1 MSTPM
6 TVVQRRTAIAL
17 VLGVLLFLSVNL
29 VANTVLTGARLD
41 LTQDRLYTVSDGT
54 RAVLSAIDEPIRLR
68 FYFSEA
74 VATPYP
80 AIFAYGR
87 RVQDLLREYA
97 AIAGGGI
104 ELEIIEPEPFSEQ
117 EDAAVA
123 AGLQGVPTASGE
135 TLYFGLIASDSTD
148 REETVPF
155 FAQEREK
162 FLEYDLTRLIH
173 GLREADR
180 PRVALLTALPLRF
193 GPGGM
198 MAFAQ
203 GQGRPYVLYDQLQ
216 QFFDVTD
223 LEPTFTAIPADT
235 DVLLIVHPPALD
247 ERQLYAIDQFVLA
260 GGRAAIFLDPYSE
273 AAAPTAG
280 GPQGPPESSDLAPL
294 MAAWGVT
301 LEPGRVVGDVE
312 QAQRVNVGG
321 FGPRSIKDYVLW
333 LGVGADRLD
342 RGDVTTGNLN
352 LVNMASVG
360 ALTAVDG
367 AATTLTPLITS
378 SAVSALIDVDQARG
392 DPDPDRLLRDLMPD
406 DTVYTLAARVTG
418 PAETAFP
425 DGPPEVTAEAEGD
438 EAAAEEADDPA
449 PTGPHLAAS
458 SAPINL
464 MIVADADMFD
474 DRFWVQVQDFFGQR
488 MATPVADNG
497 SFVINAVDNL
507 AGAGELI
514 GLRSRGVSRRPFKV
528 VDAIRREAETR
539 FLAEEQRLQDQLA
552 ATEQRIADLEAQAPS
567 DGGLLSAEQEAAIES
582 FRDQLI
588 ATRRELRSV
597 QRNLRRDIER
607 LGNVLAAL
615 NITLVPAALVA
626 VGIGAAVHRRRRMR
640 AGMVPAAAPE
650 ATSKGAS

>member
-1 MSTPM
+1 MSTLK
-6 TVVQRRTAIAL
+6 RRTAIAL
-17 VLGVLLFLSVNL
+17 VLGILLFGSVNL
-29 VANTVLTGARLD
+29 IANTVLTGARLD

-68 FYFSEA
+68 FYFSQA

-80 AIFAYGR
+80 TIFAYGR
-87 RVQDLLREYA
+87 RVQDLLTEYA
-97 AIAGGGI
+97 AIAGDGI
-104 ELEIIEPEPFSEQ
+104 ELEIIEPEPFSEE

-123 AGLQGVPTASGE
+123 AGLQGVPTAGGE

-148 REETVPF
+148 REEMVPF

-180 PRVALLTALPLRF
+180 PRVALLSSLPLRF

-223 LEPTFTAIPADT
+223 LEPTFTAVPADT
-235 DVLLIVHPPALD
+235 DVLLIVHPPALGTP
-247 ERQLYAIDQFVLA
+247 QLYAIDQFVLG

-280 GPQGPPESSDLAPL
+280 SPQGPPESSDLGPL
-294 MAAWGVT
+294 LAAWGVA

-321 FGPRSIKDYVLW
+321 FGPRAIKDYVLW
-333 LGVGADRLD
+333 LGVGPDRLD

-352 LVNMASVG
+352 LVNLASVG
-360 ALTAVDG
+360 ALAATDG

-392 DPDPDRLLRDLMPD
+392 DPDPDRLLRDLVPD

-425 DGPPEVTAEAEGD
+425 DGPPEVVPEVEAEAE
-438 EAAAEEADDPA
+438 AEDTDQPA
-449 PTGPHLAAS
+449 PAGPHLAAAT
-458 SAPINL
+458 APINL
-464 MIVADADMFD
+464 MIVADADMVD

-488 MATPVADNG
+488 VATPVADNG

-514 GLRSRGVSRRPFKV
+514 GLRSRGVSRRPFEV

-552 ATEQRIADLEAQAPS
+552 ATEQRIAELEAQAPS
-567 DGGLLSAEQEAAIES
+567 
-582 FRDQLI
+582 
-588 ATRRELRSV
+588 
-597 QRNLRRDIER
+597 
-607 LGNVLAAL
+607 
-615 NITLVPAALVA
+615 
-626 VGIGAAVHRRRRMR
+626 
-640 AGMVPAAAPE
+640 
-650 ATSKGAS
+650 ATS

>member
-1 MSTPM
+1 MSTLK
-6 TVVQRRTAIAL
+6 RRTAVAL
-17 VLGVLLFLSVNL
+17 VLGILLFLSVNL
-29 VANTVLTGARLD
+29 IANTVLTGARLD

-68 FYFSEA
+68 FYFSQA

-80 AIFAYGR
+80 TIFAYGR
-87 RVQDLLREYA
+87 RVQDLLTEYA
-97 AIAGGGI
+97 AIAGDGI
-104 ELEIIEPEPFSEQ
+104 ELEIIEPEPFSEE

-123 AGLQGVPTASGE
+123 AGLQGVPTAGGE

-148 REETVPF
+148 REEMVPF

-180 PRVALLTALPLRF
+180 PRVALLSSLPLRF

-223 LEPTFTAIPADT
+223 LEPTFTAVPADT
-235 DVLLIVHPPALD
+235 DVLLIVHPPALGAA
-247 ERQLYAIDQFVLA
+247 QLYAIDQFVLG

-280 GPQGPPESSDLAPL
+280 SPQGPPVASDLGPL
-294 MAAWGVT
+294 LAAWGVT

-321 FGPRSIKDYVLW
+321 FGPRAIKDYVLW
-333 LGVGADRLD
+333 LGVGPDRLD
-342 RGDVTTGNLN
+342 RGDVTTGNLT
-352 LVNMASVG
+352 LVNLASVG
-360 ALTAVDG
+360 ALSAADG

-392 DPDPDRLLRDLMPD
+392 DPDPDRLLRDLVPD

-425 DGPPEVTAEAEGD
+425 DGPPEVVPEVEAEAE
-438 EAAAEEADDPA
+438 AENTDQPA
-449 PTGPHLAAS
+449 PAGPHLAVAT
-458 SAPINL
+458 APINL
-464 MIVADADMFD
+464 MIVADADMVD

-488 MATPVADNG
+488 VATPVADNG

-552 ATEQRIADLEAQAPS
+552 ATEQRIAELEAQAPS
-567 DGGLLSAEQEAAIES
+567 DGGLLSAQQEAAIET

-607 LGNVLAAL
+607 LGNVLATI
-615 NITLVPAALVA
+615 NIALVPAVLVA
-626 VGIGAAVHRRRRMR
+626 VGIGAAIHRRRRMR
-640 AGMVPAAAPE
+640 AGMTPTVPPE
-650 ATSKGAS
+650 ATSGGAS

>member
-1 MSTPM
+1 MSTL
-6 TVVQRRTAIAL
+6 TRRTAVAL
-17 VLGVLLFLSVNL
+17 VLGILLFLSVNL
-29 VANTVLTGARLD
+29 IANTVLTGARLD

-68 FYFSEA
+68 FYFSQA

-80 AIFAYGR
+80 TIFAYGR
-87 RVQDLLREYA
+87 RVQDLLTEYA
-97 AIAGGGI
+97 AIAGDGI
-104 ELEIIEPEPFSEQ
+104 ELEIIEPEPFSEE

-123 AGLQGVPTASGE
+123 AGLQGVPTAGGE

-148 REETVPF
+148 REEMVPF

-180 PRVALLTALPLRF
+180 PRVALLSSLPLRF

-223 LEPTFTAIPADT
+223 LEPTFTAVPADT
-235 DVLLIVHPPALD
+235 DVLLIVHPPALGAP
-247 ERQLYAIDQFVLA
+247 QLYAIDQFVLG

-280 GPQGPPESSDLAPL
+280 SPQGPPESSDLGPL
-294 MAAWGVT
+294 LAAWGVA

-321 FGPRSIKDYVLW
+321 FGPRAIKDYVLW
-333 LGVGADRLD
+333 LGVGPDRLD

-352 LVNMASVG
+352 LVNLASVG
-360 ALTAVDG
+360 ALGATDG

-392 DPDPDRLLRDLMPD
+392 DPDPDRLLRDLVPD

-425 DGPPEVTAEAEGD
+425 DGPPEVVPEVEAEAE
-438 EAAAEEADDPA
+438 AENTDQPA
-449 PTGPHLAAS
+449 PAGPHLAAAT
-458 SAPINL
+458 APINL
-464 MIVADADMFD
+464 MIVADADMVD

-488 MATPVADNG
+488 VATPVADNG

-552 ATEQRIADLEAQAPS
+552 ATEQRIAELEAQAPS
-567 DGGLLSAEQEAAIES
+567 DGGLLSAQQEAAIET

-607 LGNVLAAL
+607 LGNVLATI
-615 NITLVPAALVA
+615 NIALVPAALVA
-626 VGIGAAVHRRRRMR
+626 VGIGAAIHRRRRMR
-640 AGMVPAAAPE
+640 AGMTPTVPPE
-650 ATSKGAS
+650 ATAGGAS

>member
-1 MSTPM
+1 MSTLK
-6 TVVQRRTAIAL
+6 RRTAVAL
-17 VLGVLLFLSVNL
+17 VLGILLFLSVNL
-29 VANTVLTGARLD
+29 IANTVLTGARLD

-68 FYFSEA
+68 FYFSQA

-80 AIFAYGR
+80 TIFAYGR
-87 RVQDLLREYA
+87 RVQDLLTEYA
-97 AIAGGGI
+97 AIAGDGI
-104 ELEIIEPEPFSEQ
+104 ELEIIEPEPFSEE

-123 AGLQGVPTASGE
+123 AGLQGVPTAGGE

-148 REETVPF
+148 REEMVPF

-180 PRVALLTALPLRF
+180 PRVALLSSLPLRF

-223 LEPTFTAIPADT
+223 LEPTFTAVPADT
-235 DVLLIVHPPALD
+235 DVLLIVHPPALGTP
-247 ERQLYAIDQFVLA
+247 QLYAIDQFVLG

-280 GPQGPPESSDLAPL
+280 GPQGPQGPQGPPESSDLGPL
-294 MAAWGVT
+294 LAAWGVT

-321 FGPRSIKDYVLW
+321 FGPRAIKDYVLW
-333 LGVGADRLD
+333 LGVGPDRLD
-342 RGDVTTGNLN
+342 RGDVTTGNLT
-352 LVNMASVG
+352 LVNLASVG
-360 ALTAVDG
+360 ALAATDG

-392 DPDPDRLLRDLMPD
+392 DPDPDRLLRDLVPD

-425 DGPPEVTAEAEGD
+425 DGPPEVAPEIEAEAED
-438 EAAAEEADDPA
+438 TDQPA
-449 PTGPHLAAS
+449 PAGPHLAAAT
-458 SAPINL
+458 APINL
-464 MIVADADMFD
+464 MIVADADMVD

-488 MATPVADNG
+488 VATPVADNG

-514 GLRSRGVSRRPFKV
+514 GLRSRGVSRRPFEV

-552 ATEQRIADLEAQAPS
+552 ATEQRIAELEAQAPS
-567 DGGLLSAEQEAAIES
+567 DGGLLSAQQEAAIET

-607 LGNVLAAL
+607 LGNVLATI
-615 NITLVPAALVA
+615 NIALVPAALVA
-626 VGIGAAVHRRRRMR
+626 VGIGAAIHRRRRMR
-640 AGMVPAAAPE
+640 AGMTPTVPPE
-650 ATSKGAS
+650 ATAGGAS

>member
-1 MSTPM
+1 MSTLK
-6 TVVQRRTAIAL
+6 RRTAIAL
-17 VLGVLLFLSVNL
+17 VLGILLFLSVNL
-29 VANTVLTGARLD
+29 IANTVLTGARLD

-68 FYFSEA
+68 FYFSQA

-80 AIFAYGR
+80 TIFAYGR
-87 RVQDLLREYA
+87 RVQDLLTEYA
-97 AIAGGGI
+97 AIAGDGI
-104 ELEIIEPEPFSEQ
+104 ELEIIEPEPFSEE

-123 AGLQGVPTASGE
+123 AGLQGVPTAGGE

-148 REETVPF
+148 REEMVPF

-180 PRVALLTALPLRF
+180 PRVALLSSLPLRF

-235 DVLLIVHPPALD
+235 DVLLIVHPPALGTP
-247 ERQLYAIDQFVLA
+247 QLYAIDQFVLG

-280 GPQGPPESSDLAPL
+280 SPQGPPESSDLGPL
-294 MAAWGVT
+294 LAAWGVA

-321 FGPRSIKDYVLW
+321 FGPRAIKDYVLW
-333 LGVGADRLD
+333 LGVGPDRLD
-342 RGDVTTGNLN
+342 RGDVTTGNLT
-352 LVNMASVG
+352 LVNLASVG
-360 ALTAVDG
+360 ALAATDG

-392 DPDPDRLLRDLMPD
+392 DPDPDRLLRDLVPD

-425 DGPPEVTAEAEGD
+425 DGPPEVVPEVEAEAE
-438 EAAAEEADDPA
+438 AEDTDQPA
-449 PTGPHLAAS
+449 PAGPHLAAAT
-458 SAPINL
+458 APINL
-464 MIVADADMFD
+464 MIVADADMVD

-488 MATPVADNG
+488 VATPVADNG

-514 GLRSRGVSRRPFKV
+514 GLRSRGVSRRPFEV

-552 ATEQRIADLEAQAPS
+552 ATEQRIAELEAQAPS
-567 DGGLLSAEQEAAIES
+567 DGGLLSAQQEAAIET

-607 LGNVLAAL
+607 LGNVLATI
-615 NITLVPAALVA
+615 NIALVPAALVA
-626 VGIGAAVHRRRRMR
+626 VGIGAAIHRRRRMR
-640 AGMVPAAAPE
+640 AGMTPTVPPE
-650 ATSKGAS
+650 ATAGGAS